1 MSRPKVQ
8 PRPYDGATRAG
19 GLQVRPKSTIG
30 AIALACC
37 VLESGHAQAE
47 YPAYSIVDGV
57 RAPLPESIH
66 AIDASYLVELDW
78 NYRGGRSMI
87 TIQDVQDVHGVGAG
101 AHGVSVAGIGEVI
114 AEALR
119 RTGRFTVRDNA
130 PGTDNGA
137 DATSRRARTLG
148 ADRPG
153 RDSAD
158 MYVPHAGLADYAEK
172 VAGAVSN
179 PRAVRSRE
187 RPADGGLVALDLRL
201 LDAAGRVVLAGQ
213 FKATIKAPRPAV
225 TGFGDVGG
233 FASDIWTRS
242 IGQAILAAVNRGTF
256 EILKAVGP
264 LPLSGRIVRAE
275 GDRVWINLGRG
286 SVSVGDMLDVTSAG
300 ETLVDPE
307 TGLDLGALE
316 EKVGT
321 VRVSQVAERFSIA
334 ETVSA
339 SAPPTQGDSVRSA
352 LPPPEF
358 EFAPDWQP
366 PAPKPP

>member
-1 MSRPKVQ
+1 M
-8 PRPYDGATRAG
+8 
-19 GLQVRPKSTIG
+19 RPKSTIA

-37 VLESGHAQAE
+37 LLESGHAQAE
-47 YPAYSIVDGV
+47 YPAYSIVDGI
-57 RAPLPESIH
+57 RAPLPESID
-66 AIDASYLVELDW
+66 AIDASYLVELEW

-87 TIQDVQDVHGVGAG
+87 AIQDVQDVHGVGAG

-114 AEALR
+114 AAVLR
-119 RTGRFTVRDNA
+119 QTGRFTVRNSA
-130 PGTDNGA
+130 PTTDNGA
-137 DATSRRARTLG
+137 DATSRRAQTVG

-153 RDSAD
+153 QGSAD
-158 MYVPHAGLADYAEK
+158 TYVLHAALADYAVK

-187 RPADGGLVALDLRL
+187 RPADGGSVALDLRL

-225 TGFGDVGG
+225 TGLGDVGG

-242 IGQAILAAVNRGTF
+242 IGQAILAAVNRGAF

-264 LPLSGRIVRAE
+264 LPLSGRVVRAE

-286 SVSVGDMLDVTSAG
+286 SVSVGDTLEVTSVG

-307 TGLDLGALE
+307 TGMDLGALQ

-321 VRVSQVAERFSIA
+321 VRVSHVEERFSIA
-334 ETVSA
+334 ETLSVST
-339 SAPPTQGDSVRSA
+339 PPNRGNAVRSA
-352 LPPPEF
+352 MPSPEF

-366 PAPKPP
+366 PARGLF